1 MYQFS
6 SRLKSFSFALM
17 VLGILGIGYGF
28 WSAPKTNEDV
38 EAILKEQEA
47 HHGGTHHDTHSGASH
62 SDASHE
68 EHASAAT
75 HNTHEAS
82 THKVESA
89 DTQRITAD
97 AKQQLDETKVAADI
111 LTKSQQLTNH
121 VIESHAKH
129 IDKTHNID

>member
-1 MYQFS
+1 MLDKE
-6 SRLKSFSFALM
+6 RLNFEQYKYDKDYA
-17 VLGILGIGYGF
+17 
-28 WSAPKTNEDV
+28 
-38 EAILKEQEA
+38 LKEIE
-47 HHGGTHHDTHSGASH
+47 T
-62 SDASHE
+62 
-68 EHASAAT
+68 
-75 HNTHEAS
+75 NV
-82 THKVESA
+82 KVESA